1 MNRRMIDRLLCVA
14 ALSVSSLVL
23 TTPSVAGA
31 TSGEVVWTSGGKTYH
46 LTVASLRVT
55 QQSRPTAVG
64 AGAATTEADVIPIV
78 DCQIVDAVK
87 KTRVVWFGYRSKL
100 AAATWMPV
108 GGDNHITQVRVVSG
122 RVQTTTVAEMG
133 QVNHFQGGEHHMAFA
148 IEHPLTTVI
157 TWDVTT
163 PPAPTNGDPDPGGF
177 TESVTPLLPP
187 NCPAGTP
194 KRSAVARVVAE
205 PGYTLTSVNEVK
217 DSGLLIAGGVRY
229 DATGIESR
237 CSTGGTPQLPSV
249 LWGWSDNTTARID
262 GVASNLAPVDPVVR
276 IDKLFAETD
285 SNGTTTTIDFARSF
299 NPIRTVVN
307 PQRPPVSTP
316 KAGTG
321 MTETN
326 VLGDAFG
333 VCTFAGAT
341 VTSTLATY
349 VPAFGDLRFSATVTD
364 LPGQYTRRARTI
376 GQLFPCDPPQP
387 QKPICFEN
395 GEVPFNM
402 VRPNSVRTR

>member
-1 MNRRMIDRLLCVA
+1 LFCLA
-14 ALSVSSLVL
+14 ALSSSSLVL
-23 TTPSVAGA
+23 TTPSIAA
-31 TSGEVVWTSGGKTYH
+31 AAPGEVVWTSGGKTYR

-55 QQSRPTAVG
+55 QQTRPTA
-64 AGAATTEADVIPIV
+64 AGALVPTTEADVIPIV
-78 DCQIVDAVK
+78 DCQIVDKVK

-100 AAATWMPV
+100 ASATWMPV
-108 GGDNHITQVRVVSG
+108 GIDNHITEVRVVSG
-122 RVQTTTVAEMG
+122 RARTTTVAEMG

-163 PPAPTNGDPDPGGF
+163 PRPPRNGDPDPGGF
-177 TESVTPLLPP
+177 TESVTPLRPP

-205 PGYTLTSVNEVK
+205 PGYTLTSVNEAK
-217 DSGLLIAGGVRY
+217 DSNNLLIGGGVRY

-237 CSTGGTPQLPSV
+237 CSLGGTPQLPRV
-249 LWGWSDNTTARID
+249 LWGWSDNMTERSDLVT
-262 GVASNLAPVDPVVR
+262 SNLVPVNPVVR
-276 IDKLFAETD
+276 TDKFFQETFAD
-285 SNGTTTTIDFARSF
+285 GTMTTIDFARSF
-299 NPIRTVVN
+299 NSVRTVVD
-307 PQRPPVSTP
+307 PQRPPVAGP

-321 MTETN
+321 MTETD

-349 VPAFGDLRFSATVTD
+349 VPAAGDLRFSPTVTD
-364 LPGQYTRRARTI
+364 LPGQFTRAARSFGDTI
-376 GQLFPCDPPQP
+376 FCGQPPGGGP
-387 QKPICFEN
+387 VCFEN
-395 GEVPFNM
+395 GEVPFSFL
-402 VRPNSVRTR
+402 VPNSVRTR